1 MKSYFD
7 EFYEL
12 LKIDR
17 KKSYSGR
24 EFTLGS
30 KIDELSGEIDEL
42 KLALKNHD
50 MENLKEEMGDTLWDL
65 LALMIIAEE
74 KGDFSAQDIV
84 KSSIDKLKRRK
95 HWMFEGKQVTRE
107 EEFRIWS
114 EAKQKEKSE
123 RKNEKTEKNQKH
135 N

>member
-12 LKIDR
+12 LRIDR

-24 EFTLGS
+24 EFTLES
-30 KIDELSGEIDEL
+30 KSDKLLGEIQEI
-42 KLALKNHD
+42 KLALENND
-50 MENLKEEMGDTLWDL
+50 IENLKEELGDVLWDL
-65 LALMIIAEE
+65 FGLIIIAEE
-74 KGDFSAQDIV
+74 KGDFSAEDV
-84 KSSIDKLKRRK
+84 VNDSINKLKRRK
-95 HWMFEGKQVTRE
+95 PWMFQDKQVTRE

-114 EAKQKEKSE
+114 EVKKKEKSE
-123 RKNEKTEKNQKH
+123 RENAKHKKH

>member
-24 EFTLGS
+24 EFTLES
-30 KIDELSGEIDEL
+30 KIDKLSGEIDEL
-42 KLALKNHD
+42 KLALKNND
-50 MENLKEEMGDTLWDL
+50 MENLKEELGDTLWDL
-65 LALMIIAEE
+65 FGLMIIAEE
-74 KGDFSAQDIV
+74 KGDFNAQDIV
-84 KSSIDKLKRRK
+84 NSSINKLKRRK
-95 HWMFEGKQVTRE
+95 HWMFEDKQVTRE

-114 EAKQKEKSE
+114 EIKKKEKSE
-123 RKNEKTEKNQKH
+123 RENAKRKKNN
-135 N
+135 